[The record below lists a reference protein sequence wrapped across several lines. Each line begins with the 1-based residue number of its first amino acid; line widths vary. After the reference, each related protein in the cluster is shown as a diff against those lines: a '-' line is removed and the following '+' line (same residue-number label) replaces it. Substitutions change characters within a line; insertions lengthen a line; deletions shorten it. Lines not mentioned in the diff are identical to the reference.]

1 MHIKNERNNNNFWLQ
16 SIATL
21 CIMAT
26 KVIFAVF
33 QNMPWLAKSSIT
45 TQYNLVSFI
54 TKYKWLTIPNRK
66 HFDISHLWRLSS
78 YGSKISC
85 LKRLFWHRCNFI
97 SVRSRLLV
105 WGYQSFSAIIAATSA
120 ITIYTFGLVDLPIP
134 SFSLFLFS
142 VSILNTKR
150 LTNVIE

>member
-1 MHIKNERNNNNFWLQ
+1 MQ
-16 SIATL
+16 
-21 CIMAT
+21 MAT

-85 LKRLFWHRCNFI
+85 FKRLFWHRCNFI

-142 VSILNTKR
+142 VSILDTKR
-150 LTNVIE
+150 LINVIEWLDKYQLNKPHILIALE